1 MRRLT
6 ILSIGALLTLGA
18 CGGDDEEPATTGATG
33 AAGATGAQGQTAV
46 GGIATAGDYMDASI
60 PDQGEA
66 VQELAETDPECEGV
80 DTKLGGD
87 FQVAVAI
94 DAASVSA
101 ETPLAEIVS
110 GQCNES

>member
-6 ILSIGALLTLGA
+6 ILCIGALLTLSA
-18 CGGDDEEPATTGATG
+18 CGGDDDEPATGATG
-33 AAGATGAQGQTAV
+33 AVGPTGTEGPATT

-66 VQELAETDPECEGV
+66 AQELAEADPDCEGV
-80 DTKLGGD
+80 DTQLGGD

-94 DAASVSA
+94 DAASASA
-101 ETPLAEIVS
+101 ETSLAEIVN
-110 GQCNES
+110 GQCNEN

>member
-6 ILSIGALLTLGA
+6 IISAATALVITLGA
-18 CGGDDEEPATTGATG
+18 CGGDDEEPQATTGATG
-33 AAGATGAQGQTAV
+33 VTGAD
-46 GGIATAGDYMDASI
+46 GIFASEIETAGDYMDASI

-66 VQELAETDPECEGV
+66 VQALAEADSDCEGV

-94 DAASVSA
+94 DAASA
-101 ETPLAEIVS
+101 PPDTALAEVVS